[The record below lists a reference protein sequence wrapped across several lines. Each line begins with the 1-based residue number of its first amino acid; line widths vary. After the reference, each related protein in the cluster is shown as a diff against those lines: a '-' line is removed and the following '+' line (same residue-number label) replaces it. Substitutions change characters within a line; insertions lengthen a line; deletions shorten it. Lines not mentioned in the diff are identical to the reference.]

1 MSVSP
6 QGSGFQ
12 KWRAPILA
20 LLSGF
25 TPSNTL
31 SRLTEP
37 VLGPRFTLLVPNYSF
52 SVWVKAKSRFVRGF
66 PKP

>member
-1 MSVSP
+1 M
-6 QGSGFQ
+6 
-12 KWRAPILA
+12 LA